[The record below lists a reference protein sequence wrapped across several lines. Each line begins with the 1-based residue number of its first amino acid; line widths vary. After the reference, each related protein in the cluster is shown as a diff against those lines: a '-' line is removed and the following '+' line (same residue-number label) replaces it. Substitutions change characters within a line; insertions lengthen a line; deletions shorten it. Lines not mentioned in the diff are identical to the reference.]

1 MLQLYA
7 MISINDIKLV
17 IKVNV
22 YNLGLLSQKDGSIKN
37 FSSSSTTSP
46 SCTLHSHCVYEHVSG
61 TDTDDG
67 GYEVINVKN
76 NNTDINLNVIIK
88 NVAQTCNWHFKHQ

>member
-1 MLQLYA
+1 MLLLYA
-7 MISINDIKLV
+7 VISDNDIKFVFLSLCY
-17 IKVNV
+17 NV
-22 YNLGLLSQKDGSIKN
+22 GLLSLKYGSIKN

-61 TDTDDG
+61 TDIDDG
-67 GYEVINVKN
+67 EYEVNVKN

-88 NVAQTCNWHFKHQ
+88 NVS

>member
-1 MLQLYA
+1 MLPLYA
-7 MISINDIKLV
+7 VISDNDIKFVFLSLCY
-17 IKVNV
+17 NV
-22 YNLGLLSQKDGSIKN
+22 GLLSQKYGSIKN

-67 GYEVINVKN
+67 EYEVINVKN

-88 NVAQTCNWHFKHQ
+88 KVA

>member
-1 MLQLYA
+1 MFFLNVTVVC
-7 MISINDIKLV
+7 SDIKQWHRICILSLCY
-17 IKVNV
+17 NV
-22 YNLGLLSQKDGSIKN
+22 GLLSQKDGSVKN

-67 GYEVINVKN
+67 EYEVINVKN

-88 NVAQTCNWHFKHQ
+88 NVS